1 MAHEAMID
9 KMIGDEVMA
18 LFIPS
23 ATESAYR
30 SASVRAAEEI
40 MREVGYGSGEEPWP
54 PLGIG
59 INAGLAHVGKVGT
72 DAVNDFTALG
82 DTVSSAARLQTEAA
96 AGEIVMSKTVY
107 DSVANH
113 YPELEQRRVEVRC
126 RDEAITVRVIQ
137 PERLRTA

>member
-1 MAHEAMID
+1 MID

-82 DTVSSAARLQTEAA
+82 DTV
-96 AGEIVMSKTVY
+96 Y